1 MKLKHTVCLVLAIS
15 VSGFSAARAA
25 MPTGDAAKGQA
36 LFASNCAACHN
47 AAKGGGDGQGPNLYD
62 VYGRKAGSEAGF
74 PYSTGFAKTNFVW
87 DAPHLDQWLTKPT
100 SLIPGSYMMYQQPDP
115 QIRADII
122 AYLKSLD
129 SK

>member
-1 MKLKHTVCLVLAIS
+1 MKLKHTVAVVIAIS
-15 VSGFSAARAA
+15 ICGMAAARAA
-25 MPTGDAAKGQA
+25 MPAGDAAKGQA
-36 LFASNCAACHN
+36 LFATNCAACHS

-74 PYSTGFAKTNFVW
+74 AYSTGFAKTNFVW

-122 AYLKSLD
+122 AYLKTLD
-129 SK
+129 AK